1 MVLLAVQVG
10 KTAKS
15 TSCRITTHI
24 TPITIIGRMSA
35 VTRTYAVAEKMTSGA
50 KALAMPRQEETSG
63 ISMTTN
69 SIEKIASWKIIGAG

>member
-1 MVLLAVQVG
+1 
-10 KTAKS
+10 
-15 TSCRITTHI
+15 
-24 TPITIIGRMSA
+24 MSA

-69 SIEKIASWKIIGAG
+69 STEKVANRKIIGAG